1 MASLN
6 KPDRITLDAFSDAT
20 LPFTSGNNGSYFRFT
35 NRLTTPILNA
45 KGLQVVSANLINT
58 SLQLNDQYQ
67 LAFYYYASNTLAG
80 MCVAGNLRC
89 VRLHPSWFVPAS
101 GYTAFSRN
109 RYFTSVP
116 ELVTALNAAATTGGD
131 STTYNPL
138 WVANQ
143 VTFSYDSGTRKIS
156 VVSTNGTTLIA
167 PAAAD
172 DPNVQTAMASATNG
186 LRLNGFNS
194 GGTYATA
201 TLQPFALNESLNS
214 RLGFAMSVNTRGI
227 WWNGSSQIGCATSTG
242 NPSAGAIEGDAYPIL
257 LGVQN
262 VNIYADIVTGSG
274 MDSLN
279 RKNLAVSIPVDVAP
293 LNVLKFI
300 PAGIDAPSMSVPSE
314 IYEITLE
321 FRDEYG
327 QPFLCPPSYNTQ
339 VSFDI
344 VY

>member
-1 MASLN
+1 MTTLN
-6 KPDRITLDAFSDAT
+6 RPDRITLDAFSDTT
-20 LPFTSGNNGSYFRFT
+20 LPFTSGNNGSYSRFT

-67 LAFYYYASNTLAG
+67 LAFYYYASNTQAG
-80 MCVAGNLRC
+80 MCVYSNLKC
-89 VRLHPSWFVPAS
+89 VRLHPSWFVPAA

-116 ELVTALNAAATTGGD
+116 ELVAALNVAASTGGD
-131 STTYNPL
+131 SATYNPF

-143 VTFSYDSGTRKIS
+143 ITFSYDSGTRKIS
-156 VVSTNGTTLIA
+156 VASTNGTTFIA
-167 PAAAD
+167 PAPAD
-172 DPNVQTAMASATNG
+172 DPNIRGFSAQNG
-186 LRLNGFNS
+186 LRMNGFSS
-194 GGTYATA
+194 GGTYGTA
-201 TLQPFALNESLNS
+201 MTQPFLMNESLNS
-214 RLGFAMSVNTRGI
+214 RLGFAMGYSTRGI
-227 WWNGSSQIGCATSTG
+227 WWNGNSQVGCATSTG
-242 NPSAGAIEGDAYPIL
+242 VPSATAIEGDAYPIL

-262 VNIYADIVTGSG
+262 VNIYADVVVGSG

-300 PAGIDAPSMSVPSE
+300 PAGIDAPSLSVPSE

-321 FRDEYG
+321 FRDEHG

-339 VSFDI
+339 VSFDV